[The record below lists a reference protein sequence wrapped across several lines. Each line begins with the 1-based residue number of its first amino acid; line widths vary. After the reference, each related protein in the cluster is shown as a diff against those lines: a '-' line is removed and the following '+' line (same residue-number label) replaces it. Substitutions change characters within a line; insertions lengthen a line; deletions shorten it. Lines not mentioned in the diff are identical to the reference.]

1 MNRKSILFVYS
12 HFSSFVSSD
21 YNTLSAIYKV
31 NKYHFKAIKSVFGI
45 GFELLRQFF
54 FLLFNIWKYDAVF
67 VWFADYHSFL
77 PLLFARVAGKK
88 SFVVNGGYDVTYL
101 PEFNYGSFNNP
112 IRSFFT
118 KKTFKYATCCFPV
131 AEALKEKLQV
141 ICPKA
146 KAETLPTSQD
156 AGKFNFT
163 LFDRGKRVITL
174 SATEN
179 HQRFMVK
186 GLDRFRELAMIM
198 EDFEFVVIGVSENAK
213 HLFEPLL
220 KNLKLLPSVPF
231 DKLPKEFENASFY
244 AQLSRSEGLP
254 NALCEAMLCGCIP
267 IGTNVGDIKIT
278 IDDTGKTVEEWKPE
292 ELALFIRENHNN
304 NSLRLKSREQ
314 IILKYDKSIREKRFA
329 SLFD

>member
-1 MNRKSILFVYS
+1 MSRKSILFVYS

-21 YNTLSAIYKV
+21 YDALSSVHKV
-31 NKYHFKAIKSVFGI
+31 KKYNFKAKKSLFRIGI
-45 GFELLRQFF
+45 ELLKQFL
-54 FLLFNIWKYDAVF
+54 FLLLNIWKYDAVF
-67 VWFADYHSFL
+67 IWFADYHSML
-77 PLLFARVAGKK
+77 PVLFARIAGKK
-88 SFVVNGGYDVTYL
+88 SFVVIGGYDVTYL

-118 KKTFKYATCCFPV
+118 KKTFKYASFCLPV
-131 AEALKEKLQV
+131 AEALKEKLLA
-141 ICPKA
+141 ICPEA
-146 KAETLPTSQD
+146 KAETIPTSQD
-156 AGKFNFT
+156 AGRFNFT
-163 LFDRGKRVITL
+163 LFDRDKRVITL
-174 SATEN
+174 SATDN
-179 HQRFMVK
+179 YQRFMVK
-186 GLDRFRELAMIM
+186 GLDCFRELAIIM
-198 EDFEFVVIGVSENAK
+198 EDFEFVVIGVSESAK
-213 HLFEPLL
+213 YLFEPIP

-231 DKLPKEFENASFY
+231 NKLPWEFENASFY

-267 IGTNVGDIKIT
+267 IGTNVGDIRVT
-278 IDDTGKTVEEWKPE
+278 IDDVGKIVDEWKPE